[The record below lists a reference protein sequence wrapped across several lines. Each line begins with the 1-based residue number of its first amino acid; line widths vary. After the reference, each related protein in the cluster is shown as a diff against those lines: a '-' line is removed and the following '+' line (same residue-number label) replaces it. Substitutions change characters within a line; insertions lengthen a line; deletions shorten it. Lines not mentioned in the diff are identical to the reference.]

1 MKEKGNKTSHP
12 RRGFAQS
19 EINASLKIILLLI
32 ICKIYSEYLIILRVR
47 QFKRTTHWILLVLLL
62 IDETANLI
70 ELNFQLTFQ
79 EMLRKWIFFRIQ
91 IQTPVVNK

>member
-47 QFKRTTHWILLVLLL
+47 QFKRTTH
-62 IDETANLI
+62 
-70 ELNFQLTFQ
+70 
-79 EMLRKWIFFRIQ
+79 
-91 IQTPVVNK
+91 